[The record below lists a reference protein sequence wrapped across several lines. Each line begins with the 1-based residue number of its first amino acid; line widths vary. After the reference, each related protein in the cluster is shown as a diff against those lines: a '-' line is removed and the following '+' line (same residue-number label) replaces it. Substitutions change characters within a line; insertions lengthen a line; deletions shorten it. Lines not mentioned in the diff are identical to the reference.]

1 MNDTKNKRDVKITKL
16 DEQTWKRRQQNS
28 AAKNGKKQ
36 IRRNFR
42 SYIND
47 YLKGNINDE
56 ESEEFE

>member
-16 DEQTWKRRQQNS
+16 DEQTWKKRQQKR

-36 IRRNFR
+36 NRRNFR